1 MNIFFKSLFC
11 VVLGGAALGLSG
23 CGGGGLDPNPT
34 GLGPTTV
41 AGRLTTSSFYDSST
55 DRYYDIYVCDALSSG
70 TARLSMRSE
79 EFDTQFYVYEK
90 DAGGTYNK
98 IESNDDADANT
109 TDSYDSFS
117 VTRGNT
123 YRILATSAKT
133 NRGIGLYLIGFSQD
147 LSKPAFVATNDLV
160 TAKNLAKF
168 HLPPAGK
175 NGKPN
180 SQAAR

>member
-1 MNIFFKSLFC
+1 MNLFFKFLFC

-41 AGRLTTSSFYDSST
+41 AGRLTTSSFYDSDT
-55 DRYYDIYVCDALSSG
+55 NRYYDIYVCDALNSG
-70 TARLSMRSE
+70 TALLSMRSE

-90 DAGGTYNK
+90 DADGTYHE
-98 IESNDDADANT
+98 IDSNDDANAGT
-109 TDSYDSFS
+109 SDSYDSFP

-123 YRILATSAKT
+123 YRILATSAKAD
-133 NRGIGLYLIGFSQD
+133 RGLGLYLIGFSQD
-147 LSKPAFVATNDLV
+147 LSKPAFVATNNLV
-160 TAKNLAKF
+160 MAKSQAKF

-175 NGKPN
+175 SGQLK